1 MSATKAGSNENVILE
16 KGSLRLEIKPALGA
30 KLSSLRYSGAE
41 LLQQPLAPYA
51 PRTREMGF
59 EESDASGFDEC
70 LPSVAACQVETP
82 SGTVSVPDHGDFW
95 RIPWSCENTGPNEV
109 ELEAQGFSLP
119 LLFKKRVRLEE
130 NAVHLLYEV
139 KNTGTTPCSY
149 LWSAHPLFTVD
160 QGDRIVLPPAV
171 KEVCIEGSG
180 TKRLQGK
187 SCSWPVAATSDGG
200 SVDLSITGTASDGI
214 GDKLFASTPDAGWCV
229 LERPE
234 LNLRLQVQFNP
245 AVTPYLGLWL
255 CYGGWPEGHA
265 ARQYCVALEPCM
277 APADSLALGAKWA
290 HPLAP
295 GQSESWPLTISLS
308 PLGVNSKR

>member
-1 MSATKAGSNENVILE
+1 MSEVKAFSDENVILTQ
-16 KGSLRLEIKPALGA
+16 GPLTLEILPALGA
-30 KLSSLRYSGAE
+30 KLSSLRYAGTE

-70 LPSVAACQVETP
+70 LPSVAGCQVETP
-82 SGTVSVPDHGDFW
+82 AGTVTVPDHGDFW
-95 RIPWSCENTGPNEV
+95 RIPWSCEKTGPNEV
-109 ELEAQGFSLP
+109 VLEAQGFSLP
-119 LLFKKRVRLEE
+119 LLFRKRVRLED

-139 KNTGTTPCSY
+139 TNTGSTPCSY

-160 QGDRIVLPPAV
+160 PGDKVVLPPAV
-171 KEVCIEGSG
+171 KEVHIEGSAG
-180 TKRLQGK
+180 RLKGK
-187 SCSWPVAATSDGG
+187 SCSWPIATTSDGG
-200 SVDLSITGTASDGI
+200 SVDLSVTGAASDGI
-214 GDKLFASTPDAGWCV
+214 GDKLFAATPDAGWCA
-229 LERPE
+229 LERPKI
-234 LNLRLQVQFNP
+234 NLRLKVEFDS

-308 PLGVNSKR
+308 PLGANTKR